1 MKLTKETLKRI
12 IKEELQTTLS
22 EMSPQ
27 NTDREKM
34 EELVRIAQELGL
46 SKDQA
51 MQALEQAFERDL
63 EKSQPIEPGFDGTVT
78 DDSPLDTLEEADL
91 GALKK
96 IHQKYRDGQ
105 ISQQAYEKAK
115 KLFVDKRG
123 GIPSTKDLDLDG
135 FDDPDDKNKEKA
147 VKKLGQV
154 KQKLQKIL
162 NQI

>member
-34 EELVRIAQELGL
+34 EELARIAQELGL

-78 DDSPLDTLEEADL
+78 NDSPLD
-91 GALKK
+91 ALK
-96 IHQKYRDGQ
+96 
-105 ISQQAYEKAK
+105 
-115 KLFVDKRG
+115 
-123 GIPSTKDLDLDG
+123 
-135 FDDPDDKNKEKA
+135 
-147 VKKLGQV
+147 
-154 KQKLQKIL
+154 
-162 NQI
+162 

>member
-63 EKSQPIEPGFDGTVT
+63 EKSQPIEPGFGGTVG
-78 DDSPLDTLEEADL
+78 DDSPLD
-91 GALKK
+91 ALK
-96 IHQKYRDGQ
+96 
-105 ISQQAYEKAK
+105 
-115 KLFVDKRG
+115 
-123 GIPSTKDLDLDG
+123 
-135 FDDPDDKNKEKA
+135 
-147 VKKLGQV
+147 
-154 KQKLQKIL
+154 
-162 NQI
+162 

>member
-63 EKSQPIEPGFDGTVT
+63 EKSFPNEP
-78 DDSPLDTLEEADL
+78 
-91 GALKK
+91 
-96 IHQKYRDGQ
+96 
-105 ISQQAYEKAK
+105 
-115 KLFVDKRG
+115 
-123 GIPSTKDLDLDG
+123 DLDNTVKNTLDPLKQN
-135 FDDPDDKNKEKA
+135 FLLDKPSVTCYIINRRT
-147 VKKLGQV
+147 L
-154 KQKLQKIL
+154 
-162 NQI
+162 